1 MESCVKL
8 TVIWMLALFICIDLA
23 MVEGE
28 KLGSLP
34 RCSWAGIYNFGD
46 SNSDTGGISAAF
58 IPVTSPYG
66 MTFFKKPVG
75 RLCDGRLLLDFLVEY
90 IGLPY
95 VSAYLDTINTD
106 YRHGANFAT
115 GGSTI
120 RKQNESIYQG
130 GISPFS
136 LDIQTIQ
143 FTQFKARIIDLWSS
157 RHPAADISQLQRPD
171 DFSKTLFTL
180 DIGQNDLSAGFRTLG
195 EQQLRAQ
202 LPDIINDFAISVQ
215 QLYGQ
220 GARSF
225 WIHNT
230 GPVGCLPVTTF
241 NVKNPKPGYLDQ
253 YGCIRYQND
262 IAMEF
267 NKQLK
272 ARVIKLRSEL
282 ADAALT
288 YVDIYTAKYKLI
300 SNAKK
305 YGFKDHLKVC
315 CGHHENDVHI
325 FCGKTGIV
333 NGTKVFGGACANPE
347 TYVSWDAVHM
357 TEAANRWV
365 ANHVLNGS
373 LSDPPIPATHACYN
387 HL

>member
-1 MESCVKL
+1 MESFVKL
-8 TVIWMLALFICIDLA
+8 TVILILCVGLA
-23 MVEGE
+23 MAEEG
-28 KLGSLP
+28 KVGTLP

-58 IPVTSPYG
+58 VPVTSPYG
-66 MTFFKKPVG
+66 ITFFKKPVG
-75 RLCDGRLLLDFLVEY
+75 RLTDGRLLLDFLAEY

-95 VSAYLDTINTD
+95 LSAYLDTINTD

-120 RKQNESIYQG
+120 RRQNETIFQN

-136 LDIQTIQ
+136 LDIQTVQ
-143 FTQFKARIIDLWSS
+143 FTQFKTRIIGLWSS
-157 RHPAADISQLQRPD
+157 GHPAADKSQLQRPG
-171 DFSKTLFTL
+171 DFSKALFTL
-180 DIGQNDLSAGFRTLG
+180 DIGQNDLSAGFRTLS
-195 EQQLRAQ
+195 EQKLRAEI
-202 LPDIINDFAISVQ
+202 PNIINEFAISIQ
-215 QLYGQ
+215 QLYEQ

-230 GPVGCLPVTTF
+230 GPVGCLPVATLY
-241 NVKNPKPGYLDQ
+241 VKNPEPGYLDQ
-253 YGCIRYQND
+253 YGCIRYQNN

-282 ADAALT
+282 ADAAIT
-288 YVDIYTAKYKLI
+288 YVDVYTAKYKLI
-300 SNAKK
+300 SGAKE
-305 YGFKDHLKVC
+305 YGFNNHLKVC

-325 FCGKTGIV
+325 FCGQTGMV
-333 NGTKVFGGACANPE
+333 NGTKVFGDACANPAA
-347 TYVSWDAVHM
+347 YVSWDGVHM

-373 LSDPPIPATHACYN
+373 LSDPPIPATHACYK

>member
-1 MESCVKL
+1 MESFVKV
-8 TVIWMLALFICIDLA
+8 TVIWMLALFILA
-23 MVEGE
+23 MTEGE

-66 MTFFKKPVG
+66 MTFFNKPVG
-75 RLCDGRLLLDFLVEY
+75 RLTDGRLLLDFLVEY

-143 FTQFKARIIDLWSS
+143 FTQF
-157 RHPAADISQLQRPD
+157 
-171 DFSKTLFTL
+171 
-180 DIGQNDLSAGFRTLG
+180 N
-195 EQQLRAQ
+195 
-202 LPDIINDFAISVQ
+202 

-230 GPVGCLPVTTF
+230 GPVGCLPVATF

-272 ARVIKLRSEL
+272 ARVIKLRSQL
-282 ADAALT
+282 ADAAIT

-300 SNAKK
+300 SNTKK